1 MGSKS
6 CIKTIRFS
14 DEMIDIIEQQVGE
27 NFTKKFERLVYNCYM
42 LAAAKEKEI
51 QRLDEMIQSR
61 RDLLQ
66 RYQKDLRQLAPVVA
80 SIQRQ
85 LKAVDNYLE
94 EYINEET

>member
-1 MGSKS
+1 
-6 CIKTIRFS
+6 
-14 DEMIDIIEQQVGE
+14 
-27 NFTKKFERLVYNCYM
+27 
-42 LAAAKEKEI
+42 
-51 QRLDEMIQSR
+51 MIQSR